1 MTKAAQIANATVT
14 GTVNSVDVSGGATGL
29 TFSGSPVTNS
39 GTITMAGNLA
49 VTSGGTGLNKK
60 PPFMMVYANTAA
72 TATYVSGGLSPYVTV
87 KYNTIVV
94 DTDTA
99 FNTTAN
105 SYTPKTPGY
114 YRVTVY
120 VLETAIGTGAYT
132 LVLLLSKNGARY
144 MVTEELINYTAGYVQ
159 TLHLTTIISM
169 NGTTDTLT
177 ASIATNSGSITY
189 VTGLD
194 TQMTAEW
201 IGPL

>member
-14 GTVNSVDVSGGATGL
+14 GTVNSVDISGGATGL
-29 TFSGSPVTNS
+29 TFSGSPITNS

-87 KYNTIVV
+87 KFNTIVV
-94 DTDTA
+94 DTETA

-120 VLETAIGTGAYT
+120 VLETAIATGAYT
-132 LVLLLSKNGARY
+132 IVLLLSKNGARY

-159 TLHLTTIISM
+159 TMHLTTIISM

-189 VTGLD
+189 SPGLD

>member
-14 GTVNSVDVSGGATGL
+14 GTVNSVDISGGATGL
-29 TFSGSPVTNS
+29 TFSGSPITNS

-87 KYNTIVV
+87 KFNTIVV
-94 DTDTA
+94 DTETA

-120 VLETAIGTGAYT
+120 VLETAIATGAYT
-132 LVLLLSKNGARY
+132 IVLLLSKNGARY

-159 TLHLTTIISM
+159 TMHLTTIISM

-177 ASIATNSGSITY
+177 VSIATNSGSITY
-189 VTGLD
+189 GTGLD
-194 TQMTAEW
+194 TRMTAEW

>member
-1 MTKAAQIANATVT
+1 MTKAAQIANATVS

-29 TFSGSPVTNS
+29 TFSGSPITSS

-94 DTDTA
+94 DTETA

-114 YRVTVY
+114 YRVTVT

-132 LVLLLSKNGARY
+132 IVLLLSKNGARY
-144 MVTEELINYTAGYVQ
+144 MVAEELINYAAGYVQ
-159 TLHLTTIISM
+159 TMQLTTIISM
-169 NGTTDTLT
+169 NGSTDTLT

-194 TQMTAEW
+194 TQMIAEW

>member
-14 GTVNSVDVSGGATGL
+14 GTVNSVDISGGATGL
-29 TFSGSPVTNS
+29 TFSGSPITNS

-60 PPFMMVYANTAA
+60 PPFMMVYASVSA

-94 DTDTA
+94 DTETA

-105 SYTPKTPGY
+105 SYTPKTPGW
-114 YRVTVY
+114 YRINATVG
-120 VLETAIGTGAYT
+120 ETATGTGAYT
-132 LVLLLSKNGARY
+132 IVLLLSKNGARY
-144 MVTEELINYTAGYVQ
+144 MITQYLINYNSGYGQ
-159 TLHLTTIISM
+159 TMQLSTLIQM

-177 ASIATNSGSITY
+177 VSIATNSGSITY
-189 VTGLD
+189 YTGLD